1 LLSLLL
7 SLSLIPSSNSSFE
20 ARQETSLNLCGRV
33 PQGALISK
41 SLRRQALDN
50 LQETQ
55 MTFQNK
61 PYQILLALVTALAL
75 VVAVSFGPAMAS
87 AQIVGGTISGTIH
100 DSTGAAVS
108 GAIVTVRQTD
118 TGFTRTLVTGVDGRY
133 AAPSVPVGSY
143 SVSAAHDGFQP
154 QEQTGIVLAIG
165 QSVPVNFTLGV
176 STVRETVVVN
186 AGDPVV
192 NTTSQQTT
200 GLVDERQVKQLPL
213 NGRSFDQLLTLNP
226 ATVNYTAQRS
236 GGIGT
241 SNSSVGNMFSVGGR
255 RPQDNLFLLNGIE
268 YTGASLINVT
278 PGGTSGQLLGV
289 DAVREFNVVSDAYG
303 ASYGKRDGAQVSIV
317 TTSGTNTLH
326 GTAFE
331 FIRNSALDA
340 RNYFDQATIPEFQR
354 NQFGGTL
361 GGPIKKDKLFLFGNY
376 EGFRQA
382 WGLSDVTLVPD
393 NEARQ
398 GYIPNSSGVEQHV
411 GVNAAVV
418 PLLNLWPVQNGPE
431 LLSNGNPSGIA
442 EAFSH
447 PPQHINEDFGTA
459 RFDSNLSSKDLLFA
473 AYTVDASAATT
484 PSANPLSY
492 VNESLRE
499 QVASIQEQHVFSP
512 SLLNT
517 ARFGFSRASYYFMGL
532 VPVTGVPGWVSG
544 DPVGAIVISGSTA
557 SNGASAITGAGAN
570 TGSNNTTARNLFTE
584 DDHIYWSKGRNQI
597 EAGIWLQRIQAN
609 DLLAQD
615 QYGQA
620 SFATE
625 TSFLQGTVA
634 TFTLVP
640 APTEL
645 GWRSLEGAAFVED
658 TLKVTPRFE
667 LRAGF
672 RSESTDGWNESQNR
686 ASNYNI
692 VNGVLQTTPLVGS
705 GALWANRAEF
715 LPNPRLGFAWDLW
728 GTGKTAIR
736 GGVGL
741 YHGLLDTL
749 DYRLDQT
756 APFNTAESI
765 KTIAVS
771 NLNFTAGVPPPPTA
785 KVSPSNVQPNLSTPA
800 VITWSL
806 RIEQQVAPNTSLTV
820 GYVGFHA
827 YHQILSEDMN
837 EPTPVYASTGQVYY
851 PSTADVNPSLA
862 NSTSW
867 VSQGTGLYNA
877 LEIDARHSYATG
889 FQLRGNYTWSKNL
902 DDGSAWNTSVSG
914 NTPAYVEFPLD
925 PKLDWGLAA
934 TDVRQSASI
943 NGSYDLPFGPNRQF
957 LNHAGPAGFVA
968 GGWTASAIVAIQTG
982 FPFSPQL
989 GYNPPVNGDSRNPIR
1004 PSWNPNFT
1012 GNLYP
1017 HTQTEYFNP
1026 SAFIQPTVS
1035 IPNGSGGNTIYGTYG
1050 NVSRDSLTGP
1060 GLTELD
1066 FSAVKDSQITERLG
1080 LQFRAEF
1087 FNILNHTNFLTP
1099 NEVVYSAAPSVT
1111 TSGGVQTVVPSAASP
1126 TAGVVTATSTTSRQI
1141 QFGVKLHF

>member
-1 LLSLLL
+1 M
-7 SLSLIPSSNSSFE
+7 
-20 ARQETSLNLCGRV
+20 T
-33 PQGALISK
+33 
-41 SLRRQALDN
+41 
-50 LQETQ
+50 LQD
-55 MTFQNK
+55 K
-61 PYQILLALVTALAL
+61 LYRILLVLF
-75 VVAVSFGPAMAS
+75 VAVTLGRAS
-87 AQIVGGTISGTIH
+87 AGAQIVGGTISGTIH
-100 DSTGAAVS
+100 DPSGAAVP
-108 GAIVTVRQTD
+108 GTTVTVRQAD
-118 TGFTRTLVTGVDGRY
+118 TGFTRTLVTGADGRY

-143 SVSAAHDGFQP
+143 SVSATHDGFQP

-226 ATVNYTAQRS
+226 ATVNYTGQRS

-289 DAVREFNVVSDAYG
+289 DAVREFNVVTDTYG

-326 GTAFE
+326 GSAFE

-361 GGPIKKDKLFLFGNY
+361 GGPIRRDKLFLFGNY

-393 NEARQ
+393 NEARL

-411 GVNAAVV
+411 GVNASVV

-447 PPQHINEDFGTA
+447 PPQHINEDFGTV
-459 RFDSNLSSKDLLFA
+459 RFDSNLGNKDLLFA

-492 VNESLRE
+492 VNENLRE
-499 QVASIQEQHVFSP
+499 QVASVQEQHVFSP

-517 ARFGFSRASYYFMGL
+517 ARFGYSRASYFFTGL
-532 VPVTGVPGWVSG
+532 VPVGGVPGWVSG

-557 SNGASAITGAGAN
+557 SNGASSITGAGAN
-570 TGSNNTTARNLFTE
+570 VGSNNTTARNLFTA
-584 DDHIYWSKGRNQI
+584 DDHVYWSKGRNQI

-620 SFATE
+620 SFSTE
-625 TSFLQGTVA
+625 TTFLQGTVA

-645 GWRSLEGAAFVED
+645 GWRSLEGAAFFED
-658 TLKVTPRFE
+658 TIKVTPRLE
-667 LRAGF
+667 VRAGF

-686 ASNYNI
+686 ASNYQI

-705 GALWANRAEF
+705 GALWTNRAEF
-715 LPNPRLGFAWDLW
+715 LPNPRLGFAWDVR
-728 GTGKTAIR
+728 GDGKTAVR
-736 GGVGL
+736 GGIGL

-756 APFNTAESI
+756 APYNTAESI

-771 NLNFTAGVPPPPTA
+771 SLNFTPGVPPPATA
-785 KVSPSNVQPNLSTPA
+785 KVSPSNVQPNISTPT

-806 RIEQQVAPNTSLTV
+806 RIEQEIAPNTSLTV

-851 PSTADVNPSLA
+851 PSTTDVNPNLA

-877 LEIDARHSYATG
+877 LEVDARHSYANG

-914 NTPAYVEFPLD
+914 NTPAFVSFPLN
-925 PKLDWGLAA
+925 PKVDWGPAA

-943 NGSYDLPFGPNRQF
+943 NGSYDLPFGPDRRF
-957 LNHAGPAGFVA
+957 LNNASGPGAFLA
-968 GGWTASAIVAIQTG
+968 GGWTASAIVALQAG

-989 GYNPPVNGDSRNPIR
+989 GYNPPGNGDSRNPIR

-1017 HTQTEYFNP
+1017 RTQTEYFNP
-1026 SAFIQPTVS
+1026 SAFIPPTVTV
-1035 IPNGSGGNTIYGTYG
+1035 GTTTYGTYG
-1050 NVSRDSLTGP
+1050 NAGRDSLVGP
-1060 GLTELD
+1060 GLKEVD
-1066 FSAVKDSQITERLG
+1066 FSAVKDTHITEGLN

-1099 NEVVYSAAPSVT
+1099 NEVVYS
-1111 TSGGVQTVVPSAASP
+1111 SATQVSP
-1126 TAGVVTATSTTSRQI
+1126 TAGVITATSTTSRQI